1 MQSVI
6 VLNRNYEYWTEAGI
20 QKVVK
25 WLIKKKIE
33 VVVESE
39 NQEIRSFEVRFKM
52 PLVVRLLEFVG
63 YKPRSEEIPYSN
75 DAVFARD
82 KNECAYWHYDANG
95 KRFIQKLNTET
106 RTIDHILPVSRG
118 GKNNF
123 LNCVAACRECNELIK
138 KNRTPKECGLELVR
152 KPFVPRRSRSDYV
165 VMRFAFNPR
174 KLAHKVYV
182 EQVLGG
188 IV

>member
-6 VLNRNYEYWTEAGI
+6 VLNRNYEYWTEVGI

-33 VVVESE
+33 VVVSDDK
-39 NQEIRSFEVRFKM
+39 EIGSFEIRFKM

-63 YKPRSEEIPYSN
+63 YKPRSEEIQYSD
-75 DAVFARD
+75 DAVFNRD
-82 KNECAYWHYDANG
+82 KNECQYWHHDPVTG

-106 RTIDHILPVSRG
+106 RTLDHILPVSRG
-118 GKNNF
+118 GKNSF
-123 LNCVAACRECNELIK
+123 LNCVAACRECNERIK
-138 KNRTPKECGLELVR
+138 KNHTPEECGLELIR
-152 KPFVPRRSRSDYV
+152 KPVVPKRNRHDYV